1 MGSKPMAGFETHGW
15 ERQGWVSEGC
25 LVFFVLKLMSA
36 SYPLLPAVS
45 LPRWFKGVGVRSTA
59 RKVRMGSKPMI
70 GRGRAGCL
78 KKGALREHATKKLL
92 HTLISAVG

>member
-1 MGSKPMAGFETHGW
+1 MPGVLCQQSVCPGGLRGW
-15 ERQGWVSEGC
+15 
-25 LVFFVLKLMSA
+25 
-36 SYPLLPAVS
+36 
-45 LPRWFKGVGVRSTA
+45 GVRSTA
-59 RKVRMGSKPMI
+59 RKVHMGSKPMV